1 MHEREEIEY
10 TGKNCVFEI
19 GCISD
24 LAYPGKN
31 CKFTDGEKADITK
44 TSSDKVRTG

>member
-19 GCISD
+19 GV
-24 LAYPGKN
+24 YPIWLIP
-31 CKFTDGEKADITK
+31 EKIVNLPTVK
-44 TSSDKVRTG
+44 KLI

>member
-19 GCISD
+19 GGISD
-24 LAYPGKN
+24 LAYPGKIVN
-31 CKFTDGEKADITK
+31 LPTVKKLI
-44 TSSDKVRTG
+44 